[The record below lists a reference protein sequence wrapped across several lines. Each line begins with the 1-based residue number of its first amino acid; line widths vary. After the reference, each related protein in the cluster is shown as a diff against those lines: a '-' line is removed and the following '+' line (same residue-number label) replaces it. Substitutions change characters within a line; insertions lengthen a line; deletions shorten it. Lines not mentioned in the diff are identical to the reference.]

1 MEDITLLS
9 LISLCFGFILL
20 ICKMIYK
27 SKCVECEIC
36 FGLFKIKRDVK
47 IELEK
52 EKYDIE
58 HNIKSNNDISE
69 LNNNLK
75 NVIK

>member
-9 LISLCFGFILL
+9 LLSLIFGFILL
-20 ICKMIYK
+20 IIKNIYK
-27 SKCVECEIC
+27 SKCIECDI
-36 FGLFKIKRDVK
+36 FGFKIKRDVK
-47 IELEK
+47 IEVEK

>member
-9 LISLCFGFILL
+9 LISVCFGFIIILF
-20 ICKMIYK
+20 KMIYK
-27 SKCVECEIC
+27 SKCIDCEIC

-69 LNNNLK
+69 LNNLK